1 MTERQPPRAK
11 PERTLRPGPRPL
23 PLHLAMA
30 GAAWTGSLSG
40 LSASSAAWMHWNAS
54 ASARANPLADD
65 LAAVLAAAE
74 PAALAE
80 AVRGAAARR
89 LSAFLDGLDA
99 YRSHDFK
106 RAAPAA
112 KIVWTGGGAR
122 LLDYGSGD
130 EAHVVLLIPSLVNRC
145 YILDLLPRR
154 SLAAFLAAAGIRP
167 LLFDWGDIVGEEF
180 GFDLGDFVVKR
191 VEPAFAEAQRLAA
204 GRPLT
209 LAGYCMGGNIA
220 LALAQRRIGDIA
232 GLALLAT
239 PWDFHAERPESARA
253 LAAFAG
259 ILMPGF
265 RTLGAMPLDVL
276 QGLFAGLDPLLAY
289 RKFRRFA
296 ALDPDVEDALVF
308 VALEDWLNDGVPLP
322 WRVAEE
328 CLIGWY
334 GENTPG
340 RGAWTIAG
348 VPVRPEA
355 FTKPALAVIPNNDRI
370 VPPASALPLA
380 RALPS
385 CTTLRASA
393 GHIGMMAGSRA
404 ETELWAPLAEWIRA
418 RV

>member
-1 MTERQPPRAK
+1 
-11 PERTLRPGPRPL
+11 
-23 PLHLAMA
+23 
-30 GAAWTGSLSG
+30 
-40 LSASSAAWMHWNAS
+40 ASSAAWMHWNAS

-191 VEPAFAEAQRLAA
+191 VEPAFA
-204 GRPLT
+204 
-209 LAGYCMGGNIA
+209 
-220 LALAQRRIGDIA
+220 
-232 GLALLAT
+232 
-239 PWDFHAERPESARA
+239 
-253 LAAFAG
+253 
-259 ILMPGF
+259 
-265 RTLGAMPLDVL
+265 
-276 QGLFAGLDPLLAY
+276 
-289 RKFRRFA
+289 
-296 ALDPDVEDALVF
+296 
-308 VALEDWLNDGVPLP
+308 
-322 WRVAEE
+322 
-328 CLIGWY
+328 
-334 GENTPG
+334 
-340 RGAWTIAG
+340 
-348 VPVRPEA
+348 
-355 FTKPALAVIPNNDRI
+355 
-370 VPPASALPLA
+370 
-380 RALPS
+380 
-385 CTTLRASA
+385 
-393 GHIGMMAGSRA
+393 
-404 ETELWAPLAEWIRA
+404 
-418 RV
+418 